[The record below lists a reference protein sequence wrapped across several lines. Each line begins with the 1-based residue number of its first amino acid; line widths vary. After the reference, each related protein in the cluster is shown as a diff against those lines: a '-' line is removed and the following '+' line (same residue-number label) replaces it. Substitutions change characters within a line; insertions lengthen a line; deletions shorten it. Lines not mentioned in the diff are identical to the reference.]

1 MKTVFAA
8 DHPFV
13 PASHENPLS
22 PGTWKKILFQKDD
35 LQPGRV
41 QMVNWARMP
50 PGHAFAPHYHEDM
63 QEIFVILRGA
73 AEITVAGQ
81 TVALAPGDAILI
93 DAREV
98 HRMVNTGAEDLDY
111 LAMGVSAGA
120 GGRTVVVEG

>member
-1 MKTVFAA
+1 M
-8 DHPFV
+8 
-13 PASHENPLS
+13 PASADTTIS
-22 PGTWKKILFQKDD
+22 
-35 LQPGRV
+35 
-41 QMVNWARMP
+41 
-50 PGHAFAPHYHEDM
+50 
-63 QEIFVILRGA
+63 RGA